1 MRFFNIILFCFS
13 VLSTIPVYADW
24 QGRETASYPLGQDLT
39 PREACRN
46 AIQQTKLNALSQA
59 GLETLSFQQFE
70 LCSETERKVDCQ
82 LFQDTV
88 NKYDGGYI
96 SDFEIASQTIAKD
109 ALQGLSCQVSAII
122 EVKRYKDSH
131 DPNFVFRASLEPGSI
146 FRNEETIAIHGEVNQ
161 DAYIYLLNWY
171 PDIDDEHYY
180 LIWTSDEPMKR
191 RQFVL
196 DTLYGKALTAIFPLN
211 QNLDETNEV
220 IIILATKTPFELLEK
235 EPTTRFYQRLDDLG
249 RQEWR
254 LQYLAYRLLR

>member
-1 MRFFNIILFCFS
+1 MRVFVFIQFCFILLGS
-13 VLSTIPVYADW
+13 LPVFADW
-24 QGRETASYPLGQDLT
+24 QGRESASYPLGEDLSA
-39 PREACRN
+39 RDACRN

-70 LCSETERKVDCQ
+70 LCSETQREVECQ
-82 LFQDTV
+82 LFQDTI

-96 SDFEIASQTIAKD
+96 SQYEIISQTVARDGI
-109 ALQGLSCQVSAII
+109 QGLSCQVSVKI

-146 FRNEETIAIHGEVNQ
+146 LRNEEVIAIHGEVNQ

-180 LIWTSDEPMKR
+180 LIWKSDEPMKR

-196 DTLYGKALTAIFPLN
+196 DTLYGKALTAIFPLD

-220 IIILATKTPFELLEK
+220 IIVVATKTPFELLEK
-235 EPTTRFYQRLDDLG
+235 EPTTRFYQRLDEFG